1 MDGFNVY
8 VAAEKELKKHFH
20 VNVKEAKCAE
30 EDRKASSNKRKR
42 TCVEHS
48 PGRTN
53 GREGVKET
61 VYHMVGCLLD
71 SLLRSLA

>member
-30 EDRKASSNKRKR
+30 EDQKASSNKRKR

-53 GREGVKET
+53 GVKET
-61 VYHMVGCLLD
+61 VYHMVGCLLG
-71 SLLRSLA
+71 SLLRPLA